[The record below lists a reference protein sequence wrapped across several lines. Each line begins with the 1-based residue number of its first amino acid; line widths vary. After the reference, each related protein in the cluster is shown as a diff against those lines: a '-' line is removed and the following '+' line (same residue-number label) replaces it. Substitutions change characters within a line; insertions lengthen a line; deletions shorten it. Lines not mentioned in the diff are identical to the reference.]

1 MNVSLTPEL
10 DRLVK
15 KKVASGMYQSASEVI
30 REALRFFQFHDD
42 LQQQKLEMLKSEIS
56 KGVNSLNAG
65 KGLEMTDDLF
75 EEIKR
80 RGRAAL
86 ADRIN
91 E

>member
-15 KKVASGMYQSASEVI
+15 KKVASGMYH
-30 REALRFFQFHDD
+30 LHDD
-42 LQQQKLEMLKSEIS
+42 LQQQKLELLKSEIS

-65 KGLEMTDDLF
+65 KGVEMTDDLF
-75 EEIKR
+75 EGIKQ
-80 RGRAAL
+80 RGREAL
-86 ADRIN
+86 KDQVN